1 MNDEAAKKIVS
12 LLMAAA
18 QAEARKTLP
27 GWVQDNWLSALSDIF
42 QKGLYHAW
50 LAIITNAVHLE
61 ADVVEI
67 IDERQSLTDSSV
79 KKDG

>member
-27 GWVQDNWLSALSDIF
+27 GWVQDNWLSALSDICL
-42 QKGLYHAW
+42 LYTSDA
-50 LAIITNAVHLE
+50 
-61 ADVVEI
+61 ADE
-67 IDERQSLTDSSV
+67 
-79 KKDG
+79 